1 VIAAIASSALEEHE
15 LVTLAELVRG
25 ESAPDPGRPRLFKS
39 TGMAWE
45 DAVVAAAVA
54 RL

>member
-1 VIAAIASSALEEHE
+1 VIGAIESGALAEDE
-15 LVTLAELVRG
+15 LVTLDEIV
-25 ESAPDPGRPRLFKS
+25 SGRVVPSGPSLFKS

-54 RL
+54 EAS